1 MNNLAEVIQDQR
13 EEFDANN
20 VPLWLV
26 TFRVLGKWYTLH
38 FTNEEAARAQKRDRV
53 IYLPPNGGDLE

>member
-1 MNNLAEVIQDQR
+1 MSDLAGVIQDQR

-38 FTNEEAARAQKRDRV
+38 FTNEEAARAQKRGRV
-53 IYLPPNGGDLE
+53 VYLPANGDET